1 MRYIN
6 QLFTYLLTYSKK
18 SAWIWM
24 KCCVSTD
31 VGTWTIWLTFEP
43 NPDYSPDAGTAL
55 LSLISY
61 VLQRGILLRRENP
74 TYRYSTAATRCFT
87 IVFTA
92 RCICISAVY
101 VGMQCLS
108 VHLSV
113 TFVSCAKTNKDIFE
127 IFSPC
132 GSHTILVFFH
142 TERAGAIPTGIPLT
156 GASNARGYEKM
167 TIFDEYLAVSETVI
181 VRWVHAA
188 RQFVSIEFSFHPY
201 NIQRDCP
208 RGVLRGSQN
217 VVKITIFGLT
227 HWLKHRI
234 TRKLFKKSSPFC
246 FSQ

>member
-113 TFVSCAKTNKDIFE
+113 TFVSCAKMNKDIFE

-132 GSHTILVFFH
+132 GSHTILVFFSY
-142 TERAGAIPTGIPLT
+142 RTGWRY
-156 GASNARGYEKM
+156 SNGNSPNGGVECKGVWKNDDFRRISRCLRNGY
-167 TIFDEYLAVSETVI
+167 S
-181 VRWVHAA
+181 
-188 RQFVSIEFSFHPY
+188 
-201 NIQRDCP
+201 
-208 RGVLRGSQN
+208 
-217 VVKITIFGLT
+217 
-227 HWLKHRI
+227 
-234 TRKLFKKSSPFC
+234 
-246 FSQ
+246 